1 VEVGH
6 TEFQV
11 RGSDHLLDPAKSARI
26 TIAAALDLT
35 FYEVRLGEIP
45 DESEESLEAFVRAN
59 VKPGATLRANPRL
72 RLRDYSYD
80 PEGWDPQTPETF
92 GLLRNYHRRRREPL
106 AVYLTRFVV
115 DHNDPNDRSEH
126 VSFDTVLGLA
136 LRREPMSYWEIVGR
150 DNPRK
155 GVPTT
160 RLRPRNRKT
169 AAGKRADGSGRT

>member
-6 TEFQV
+6 AEIQV
-11 RGSDHLLDPAKSARI
+11 RGSDRLLGLAEPARM
-26 TIAAALDLT
+26 TIAAALDVT
-35 FYEVRLGEIP
+35 FYQVRLGEIP
-45 DESEESLEAFVRAN
+45 DESETSIEVFVRAN
-59 VKPGATLRANPRL
+59 VKPGATLRANSRL

-80 PEGWDPQTPETF
+80 PERWDPWTPKTF
-92 GLLRNYHRRRREPL
+92 RMLRNYRRRPREPL
-106 AVYLTRFVV
+106 GVYLTRFVV
-115 DHNDPNDRSEH
+115 DHNDQNDRREH

-136 LRREPMSYWEIVGR
+136 LSHEPMSYWEIVGR

-169 AAGKRADGSGRT
+169 AAGKRADGSART